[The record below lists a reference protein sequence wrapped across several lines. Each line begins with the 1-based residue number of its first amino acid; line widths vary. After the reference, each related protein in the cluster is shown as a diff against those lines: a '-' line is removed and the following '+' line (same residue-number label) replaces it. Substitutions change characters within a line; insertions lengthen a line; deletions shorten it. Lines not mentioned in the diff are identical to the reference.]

1 MAMKSFVNQSP
12 PATLRRDTRRHA
24 ADRIFPAGRAPP
36 TPGGAVQPY
45 FSWGHRRRRWPARG
59 EFRTR
64 KALSLLFHG
73 PHCRG
78 SAWCPAL
85 STTWERPPAARV
97 FRTCWYSHLCRVTLR
112 LSHREVESPAFYC
125 EESCPQPGAIRTRKP
140 RRGKRWG
147 KGRPRQRRHQREGK
161 GGGREDFCKTCGGRG
176 EKATGRRGRIASGR

>member
-12 PATLRRDTRRHA
+12 PATLRRDTWRHA

-36 TPGGAVQPY
+36 IPGGAVQPY

-112 LSHREVESPAFYC
+112 LSHREVESPAFYWG
-125 EESCPQPGAIRTRKP
+125 ERAALSPEQSGLENPDAGRGGAKVAPG
-140 RRGKRWG
+140 RGDTNG
-147 KGRPRQRRHQREGK
+147 KGR
-161 GGGREDFCKTCGGRG
+161 G
-176 EKATGRRGRIASGR
+176 EGRRTSATRVVGGARKPLEGVAAL